1 MKIEKNGTR
10 LDRSREGEGR
20 EENSSWK
27 RTQRGGKIEV
37 FSGARS
43 NFWWGSFFFHLLTIL
58 EGQNRAKPVW
68 DWWTCLAQQ
77 LTSPST

>member
-43 NFWWGSFFFHLLTIL
+43 NFWWGSFFFTYLRFSRGKIELSLFGTGGL
-58 EGQNRAKPVW
+58 V
-68 DWWTCLAQQ
+68 L
-77 LTSPST
+77 PSS